1 MKFKD
6 YLKDKI
12 IYISLLVFA
21 IITIEIL
28 LIPYDIHVFI
38 RIYTALIIIIAF
50 LIGFLLEYYSKKKF
64 YETIKSR
71 IEELE
76 EKYLVMEVLPKTNFT
91 EATIL
96 ENIIKD
102 TGKSMIENVNKY
114 KYMQEDYKDFIE
126 LWIHEIKIPIATS
139 KMIIEN
145 NKNKITES
153 INEEM
158 DKIDNYTEQALFYAR
173 SNTVEKDYIIRKNA
187 LKEIVNASILK
198 NKNQLIQ
205 NNISINI
212 KTLNQI
218 VYTDS
223 KWCIFIISQIIQN
236 SIKYTKN
243 ENKQVEIFGE
253 EKKEN
258 IILHIRD
265 NGIGIKESEISRVFE
280 KGFTGENGRIT
291 GKKSTGIGLYLCKKL
306 CEKLC
311 IGIELN
317 SEKNIGTEV
326 RLIFPKNSF
335 TNITD

>member
-50 LIGFLLEYYSKKKF
+50 SIGFLLEYYSKKKF

-126 LWIHEIKIPIATS
+126 LWIHEIKLPIATS

-145 NKNKITES
+145 NKNEITES